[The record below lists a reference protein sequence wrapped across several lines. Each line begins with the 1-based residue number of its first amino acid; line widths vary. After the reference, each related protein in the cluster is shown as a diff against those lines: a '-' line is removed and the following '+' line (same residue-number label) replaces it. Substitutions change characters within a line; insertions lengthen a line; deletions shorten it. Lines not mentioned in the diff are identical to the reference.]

1 VLLLNLI
8 KKFMK
13 NKVKC
18 KNKFWK
24 ILIVLIACSIS
35 LSSFAQE
42 TAKATGYVTDDNG
55 EPLPGLV
62 VSVVGD
68 TRGAVTDVNGKFTME
83 DVPVGTKLL
92 FTYLG
97 MEDQIV
103 ICQGKEMNVIMKEKS
118 SELDEVTIVAF
129 AKQKKES
136 IVSSIS
142 TIKPG
147 ELRVPSSN
155 LTTAFAGRIAGII
168 SYQTSGEPG
177 YDNADFFI
185 RGVTTFGTGKV
196 DPLVL
201 VDNVEIS
208 SSDLSKMHPDDIQ
221 SFSILKDATATALY
235 GARGA
240 NGVILITTKEGKEGK
255 AKVSLRIENSLSS
268 PTSQIEMADP
278 ITYMRLANE
287 AVVTRNPLMP
297 IPYSEKQIDN
307 TINGGNPYVYP
318 AVDWMDMLTKD
329 ITMNQRANLS
339 ISGGGQVARYYIA
352 GSFSQDNGILKVDNR
367 NNFNTNVNYKKYLVR
382 SNININLSK
391 TTEAIV
397 RMHGSFNDYSGPIS
411 GGSDLYKRILQVSP
425 VRFPAYYPADGNYHN
440 VDHILFGGYEDD
452 TYLNPYAEMVRGYRQ
467 ESTTSMMAQ
476 MEFKQDFSQWID
488 GLTARIL
495 GNTTRESSFN
505 LTRSYQPFYYS
516 VLQYD
521 KFADIYQLK
530 ELNPDSGTEYL
541 SYNVSIRANTSCVL
555 SLLTLPLQA
564 KTHEQTTSHQ
574 ARGESINS

>member
-1 VLLLNLI
+1 
-8 KKFMK
+8 MK